1 MASED
6 DSKRKC
12 FTFIWKLENASYCCW
27 QSGSQCIESPLFTV
41 DEIHETNWKLG
52 LYPSNERDN
61 IGFWLQRQADNNGVE
76 SIAIDYEVAF
86 LSSDATA
93 LHAFK
98 KKSEVIRKGNSTG
111 SSEFVSRNEVLF
123 ARRSVYLPQ
132 NTLTVRCRMWKSADE
147 MSKDVQCF
155 ARTCITVEKRSFL
168 WNIGNFSTLK
178 SHGKKTYEIKSHDN
192 VKNFMSLELFLTGG
206 LLCDETIRFRII
218 PDYQNV
224 KMSTFRL
231 SVVDASK
238 NTVNCFQDEFCYRDP
253 CGSKDFALF
262 CTKSELLEKK
272 NAYLPNDALSLWC
285 ECAFSFG
292 IIQQEIEKVDSDC
305 IDIAKKKSDNRSLDI
320 ENEFSVPKCI
330 LLDDL
335 KSLLNNSCLS
345 DVKLKTKSQTYPAH
359 KCILGARSPVFEAM
373 FSSDMKEKINECVD
387 IEDLNDDTV
396 LRLLRYIYSADVE
409 ELAWGSA
416 TQLYEAADKYEVL
429 SLKDIC
435 SSYLRN
441 NLCPGNACE
450 ALVLADLHQ
459 DEDLKGFV
467 QDFVL
472 RNGKDI
478 INSEEWEQLMETNL
492 KLAAETMRLKFKEK
506 LK

>member
-6 DSKRKC
+6 DCKRKC
-12 FTFIWKLENASYCCW
+12 FTFIWKLENASYCW
-27 QSGSQCIESPLFTV
+27 QSDTECIESPSFTV
-41 DEIHETNWKLG
+41 DEIHETNWKLK
-52 LYPSNERDN
+52 LYPSFQNK
-61 IGFWLQRQADNNGVE
+61 IGFFLERQADDKGTV
-76 SIAIDYEVAF
+76 AIGCELAF
-86 LSSDATA
+86 LSSDDTA
-93 LHAFK
+93 LHALKIKNEEIGK
-98 KKSEVIRKGNSTG
+98 KGYCGSNRFASWSEVF
-111 SSEFVSRNEVLF
+111 SEKI
-123 ARRSVYLPQ
+123 SVFLPKD
-132 NTLTVRCRMWKSADE
+132 TLTVRCRMWKSVDE

-155 ARTCITVEKRSFL
+155 ARTRISVEKRSFL
-168 WNIGNFSTLK
+168 WNIENFSSLK
-178 SHGKKTYEIKSHDN
+178 SYGKKTYEMKSHEN
-192 VKNFMSLELFLTGG
+192 GKNFMSLELFLTGG
-206 LLCDETIRFRII
+206 RLCDETVRFKMI
-218 PDYQNV
+218 PNYENI
-224 KMSTFRL
+224 KKSTFQL

-238 NTVNCFQDEFCYRDP
+238 NTVKFFQDEFCYRDP
-253 CGSKDFALF
+253 CGSKDFTLF

-272 NAYLPNDALSLWC
+272 SIYLPNDVLSLWC

-305 IDIAKKKSDNRSLDI
+305 IDIAKKKSDNRTSDK
-320 ENEFSVPKCI
+320 ENELSVPI
-330 LLDDL
+330 LINDF
-335 KSLLNNSCLS
+335 KSMLNNSIHY
-345 DVKLKTKSQTYPAH
+345 DVKLKTSSHVFSAH
-359 KCILGARSPVFEAM
+359 KCILSVRSPVFEAM
-373 FSSDMKEKINECVD
+373 FSNDMKEKINDCVD

-409 ELAWGSA
+409 ELEWVSA

-429 SLKDIC
+429 SLKRIC

-467 QDFVL
+467 QDFIL

-492 KLAAETMRLKFKEK
+492 KLAAETLCLKYKEK